1 MMKQKFPNIYNHL
14 NQQWSYHDIDDVV
27 YSAAT
32 RLLDYIMSY
41 KTFQIYNHRMN
52 SDQDVKKMF
61 DELVDL
67 WIDEQY
73 IKFTDDEQ
81 SMRDYNILTDR
92 DTNRVIK
99 DDVFRLIRKK

>member
-1 MMKQKFPNIYNHL
+1 
-14 NQQWSYHDIDDVV
+14 
-27 YSAAT
+27 
-32 RLLDYIMSY
+32 
-41 KTFQIYNHRMN
+41 MN